1 MTSIKKVL
9 IAKGYIAHNI
19 RIAPKSGHIITK
31 AVINGYAGRFIIDTG
46 ASASCVNQDLQEAF
60 QLETHFMGTEIG
72 TASGSLIPRIAH
84 NNLLQLGD
92 WAHDDMTLLSMDMG
106 FINRAL
112 AVERMRAIQGLLGAD
127 FLIAAKAIIDYN
139 RKVMYLKPQKNL
151 VCEAF

>member
-1 MTSIKKVL
+1 
-9 IAKGYIAHNI
+9 
-19 RIAPKSGHIITK
+19 
-31 AVINGYAGRFIIDTG
+31 
-46 ASASCVNQDLQEAF
+46 
-60 QLETHFMGTEIG
+60 
-72 TASGSLIPRIAH
+72 
-84 NNLLQLGD
+84 
-92 WAHDDMTLLSMDMG
+92 MTLLSMDMG